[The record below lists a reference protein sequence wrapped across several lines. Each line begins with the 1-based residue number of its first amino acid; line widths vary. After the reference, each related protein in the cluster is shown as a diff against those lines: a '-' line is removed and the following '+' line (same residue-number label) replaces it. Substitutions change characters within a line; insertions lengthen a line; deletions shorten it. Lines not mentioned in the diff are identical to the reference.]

1 VAVHAENALRRPRI
15 SQVLNLPLA
24 IAALEA
30 SGTEGLITSQYGKV
44 LNLVSAIT
52 AAVGAIV
59 AY

>member
-30 SGTEGLITSQYGKV
+30 IGTEGLIASQYGKV